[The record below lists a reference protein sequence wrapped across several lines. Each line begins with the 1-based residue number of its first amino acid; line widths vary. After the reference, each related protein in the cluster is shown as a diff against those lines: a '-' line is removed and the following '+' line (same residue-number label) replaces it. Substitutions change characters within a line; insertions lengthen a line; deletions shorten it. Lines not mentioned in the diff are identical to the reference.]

1 MTAPAQIFAW
11 IAPKRHKDEPT
22 RGGWNT
28 DPEML
33 NVAYI
38 RADLVSIPTI
48 TAYREALRLLG
59 VDPDSIAREA
69 EKEAQNG

>member
-1 MTAPAQIFAW
+1 MSAPDRIWAW
-11 IAPKRHKDEPT
+11 SDDFDQWSGAGATDNPKLAIWEA
-22 RGGWNT
+22 
-28 DPEML
+28 
-33 NVAYI
+33 AYL
-38 RADLVSIPTI
+38 REDGPTI